1 MVCECQLSC
10 PNVLGFVLNSNFWIC
25 RPVDL
30 MIASA
35 AIDLV
40 IVDGEEKKK
49 LAAEDGGEI

>member
-1 MVCECQLSC
+1 
-10 PNVLGFVLNSNFWIC
+10 
-25 RPVDL
+25 

-49 LAAEDGGEI
+49 LAAEDEGGEIRRDIK